1 MVKNLRLKFGVCTC
15 WVIGLQSGFSQLAL
29 GVMKDTK
36 IGVIGLGYVGLPL
49 AVTASE
55 CGWLVIGYDKNEEMV
70 KGLAQGLSHIDDVPT
85 TRLEE
90 ALSSNSFKPTTNP
103 ADLSDVDICIICVP
117 TPTTDSHEPDLSYV
131 ISASISIAQVLKPT
145 CVVVNEST
153 SFPGTLKEKIQKTI
167 LEIRGEIGDVA
178 GYVAAPERVDPM
190 NPKYN
195 HANTPRVIGGD
206 NPAQVSRVKAFYSS
220 LGPEVL
226 VVSSP
231 EAAEFSKLIENA
243 FRLVNISFVNELAP
257 YASALGVDLLEVIDA
272 AATKPFGFMK
282 FVPGPGVGGH
292 CIPVDPHYLV
302 NSAKNFGVH
311 LPVLDS
317 AINVNL
323 SVPKKVVEGIVSL
336 LKGKSDSSVLLIGV
350 AYKSG
355 ISDTRES
362 PAIPIA
368 QELVKLGYKVFWTD
382 NEVETWGFAQK
393 FNGEEVQLGVAL
405 TSSSTEQVVKLATQ
419 MKILDC
425 TGRHFHDEQVISYF
439 NS

>member
-1 MVKNLRLKFGVCTC
+1 
-15 WVIGLQSGFSQLAL
+15 
-29 GVMKDTK
+29 MKDTK

-49 AVTASE
+49 AITASE
-55 CGWLVIGYDKNEEMV
+55 CGWLVIGYDKNEEIV
-70 KGLAQGLSHIDDVPT
+70 KGLAQGVSHIDDVPS
-85 TRLEE
+85 TRLVN
-90 ALSSNSFKPTTNP
+90 ALSSNTFKATTNP
-103 ADLSDVDICIICVP
+103 ENLSDVDICIICVP
-117 TPTTDSHEPDLSYV
+117 TPTTESHEPDLSYV
-131 ISASISIAQVLKPT
+131 VSATTSIAKVLKPT

-167 LEIRGEIGDVA
+167 LEIRGETGDVA

-206 NPAQVSRVKAFYSS
+206 NPAQVSRVHAFYSS

-226 VVSSP
+226 IVSSP

-302 NSAKNFGVH
+302 NSARSFGVD

-317 AINVNL
+317 AIGVNL
-323 SVPKKVVEGIVSL
+323 SVPKQVVSRIVSQL
-336 LKGKSDSSVLLIGV
+336 QGKLGSSVLLIGV
-350 AYKSG
+350 AYKGG

-368 QELVKLGYKVFWTD
+368 KELVELGYKVFWTD
-382 NEVETWGFAQK
+382 SEVESWGFAQK
-393 FNGEEVQLGVAL
+393 YNGEEIQLGVAL
-405 TSSSTEQVVKLATQ
+405 TSSSQDQVVKLASQ

-425 TGRHFHDEQVISYF
+425 TGRHFQDEQVISYF

>member
-1 MVKNLRLKFGVCTC
+1 
-15 WVIGLQSGFSQLAL
+15 
-29 GVMKDTK
+29 MKDTK

-70 KGLAQGLSHIDDVPT
+70 KGLTQGLSHIDDVPSA
-85 TRLEE
+85 RLEK
-90 ALSSNSFKPTTNP
+90 ALSSDSFKPTTNP
-103 ADLSDVDICIICVP
+103 EELSDVDICIICVP
-117 TPTTDSHEPDLSYV
+117 TPTTDLYEPDLSYV
-131 ISASISIAQVLKPT
+131 VSASTSIARVLKPT
-145 CVVVNEST
+145 CVIVNEST

-167 LEIRGEIGDVA
+167 LEIRGETGDIA

-206 NPAQVSRVKAFYSS
+206 NPAQVSRVHAFYSS

-302 NSAKNFGVH
+302 NSAKNFGVD

-317 AINVNL
+317 AISVNL
-323 SVPKKVVEGIVSL
+323 GVPTRVVGGIVSL
-336 LKGKSDSSVLLIGV
+336 LQGKSDSSVLLIGV
-350 AYKSG
+350 AYKGG

-368 QELVKLGYKVFWTD
+368 RELIKLGYKVFWSD
-382 NEVETWGFAQK
+382 NEVESWEFAQK
-393 FNGEEVQLGVAL
+393 YNGEEVQLGVAL
-405 TSSSTEQVVKLATQ
+405 ASSSAEQVAKLSIQ

-425 TGRHFHDEQVISYF
+425 TGRHPQNEKVISYF
-439 NS
+439 SQHRI

>member
-1 MVKNLRLKFGVCTC
+1 
-15 WVIGLQSGFSQLAL
+15 
-29 GVMKDTK
+29 MKDTK

-70 KGLAQGLSHIDDVPT
+70 RGLAQGLSHIDDVPS
-85 TRLEE
+85 TRLRE
-90 ALSSNSFKPTTNP
+90 ALSSNSFKPTTIP
-103 ADLSDVDICIICVP
+103 EELSDVDICIICVP

-131 ISASISIAQVLKPT
+131 ISAATAIAGVLKPG

-167 LEIRGEIGDVA
+167 LEIRGNTGDIA

-206 NPAQVSRVKAFYSS
+206 NPAQVSRVHAFYSS

-302 NSAKNFGVH
+302 NSAKNLGVD

-317 AINVNL
+317 AISVNL
-323 SVPKKVVEGIVSL
+323 SIPKRVVERIVRL
-336 LKGKSDSSVLLIGV
+336 LEGKTDSNVLLIGI
-350 AYKSG
+350 AYKIG

-368 QELVKLGYKVFWTD
+368 KELIRLGYKVFWID
-382 NEVETWGFAQK
+382 NEVESWSFAQAYR
-393 FNGEEVQLGVAL
+393 GEEINLGVAL
-405 TSSSTEQVVKLATQ
+405 TSSKSEDVDFFAKMTQ
-419 MKILDC
+419 ILDC
-425 TGRHFHDEQVISYF
+425 TGRHFQNEKVISYF
-439 NS
+439 DS

>member
-1 MVKNLRLKFGVCTC
+1 
-15 WVIGLQSGFSQLAL
+15 
-29 GVMKDTK
+29 MKDTK

-55 CGWLVIGYDKNEEMV
+55 CGWLVIGYDKNGEMV
-70 KGLAQGLSHIDDVPT
+70 KGLAQGLSHIDDVPSA
-85 TRLEE
+85 RLEK
-90 ALSSNSFKPTTNP
+90 ALSSDSFKPTTNP
-103 ADLSDVDICIICVP
+103 EELSDVDICIICVP
-117 TPTTDSHEPDLSYV
+117 TPTTDLYEPDLSYV
-131 ISASISIAQVLKPT
+131 VSASTSIARVLKPT
-145 CVVVNEST
+145 CVIVNEST

-167 LEIRGEIGDVA
+167 LEIRGETGDIA

-206 NPAQVSRVKAFYSS
+206 NPAQVSRVHAFYSS

-302 NSAKNFGVH
+302 NSAKNFGVD

-317 AINVNL
+317 AIRVNL
-323 SVPKKVVEGIVSL
+323 GVPIRVVGGIVSL
-336 LKGKSDSSVLLIGV
+336 LQGKSDSSVLLIGI
-350 AYKSG
+350 AYKGG

-368 QELVKLGYKVFWTD
+368 QELIKSGYKVFWTD
-382 NEVETWGFAQK
+382 NEVESWEFAQK
-393 FNGEEVQLGVAL
+393 YNGEEVQLGVAL
-405 TSSSTEQVVKLATQ
+405 TSSSAEQVAKLSIQ

-425 TGRHFHDEQVISYF
+425 TGRHPQNERVISYF
-439 NS
+439 SQHHI

>member
-1 MVKNLRLKFGVCTC
+1 
-15 WVIGLQSGFSQLAL
+15 
-29 GVMKDTK
+29 MKDTK

-49 AVTASE
+49 AITASE

-70 KGLAQGLSHIDDVPT
+70 NGLAQGLSHIDDVAS
-85 TRLEE
+85 TRLEK
-90 ALSSNSFKPTTNP
+90 ALSSNSFTPTTNP
-103 ADLSDVDICIICVP
+103 EQLSDVDICIICVP
-117 TPTTDSHEPDLSYV
+117 TPTPDLHEPDLSYV
-131 ISASISIAQVLKPT
+131 ISASTSIARILKPS

-153 SFPGTLKEKIQKTI
+153 SFPGTLKGKIQKTI
-167 LEIRGEIGDVA
+167 LEMRGETGDVA

-206 NPAQVSRVKAFYSS
+206 NSVQVRRVHAFYSS

-302 NSAKNFGVH
+302 NSARNFGID

-323 SVPKKVVEGIVSL
+323 SVPKRVVERIVTLMQGQSN
-336 LKGKSDSSVLLIGV
+336 SSVLLIGV
-350 AYKSG
+350 AYKNG

-368 QELVKLGYKVFWTD
+368 QELVELGYKVFWTD
-382 NEVETWGFAQK
+382 NEVESWGFAQK
-393 FNGEEVQLGVAL
+393 YNGEVVQLGVAL
-405 TSSSTEQVVKLATQ
+405 TSSSQDQVVKLASQ

>member
-1 MVKNLRLKFGVCTC
+1 
-15 WVIGLQSGFSQLAL
+15 
-29 GVMKDTK
+29 MKDTK

-49 AVTASE
+49 AITASE
-55 CGWLVIGYDKNEEMV
+55 SGWLVIGYDKNEELV
-70 KGLAQGLSHIDDVPT
+70 KGLAQGLSHIDDLPT
-85 TRLEE
+85 ARLKQ

-103 ADLSDVDICIICVP
+103 ADLSDVDICVICVP

-167 LEIRGEIGDVA
+167 LEKRGEIGDVA

-206 NPAQVSRVKAFYSS
+206 NPVQVERVHAFYRS
-220 LGPEVL
+220 LGPEVF
-226 VVSSP
+226 VVTSP

-302 NSAKNFGVH
+302 NSAKSFGVV

-317 AINVNL
+317 AISVNL
-323 SVPKKVVEGIVSL
+323 SVPKQVVSEIVSQL
-336 LKGKSDSSVLLIGV
+336 QGKSGSSVLLIGV

-368 QELVKLGYKVFWTD
+368 KELVELGYKVYWTD
-382 NEVETWGFAQK
+382 NEVEDWGFAQK
-393 FNGEEVQLGVAL
+393 YNGEEVQLGVAL
-405 TSSSTEQVVKLATQ
+405 TSSSPEQVVKLASH
-419 MKILDC
+419 MRILDC
-425 TGRHFHDEQVISYF
+425 TGRHIQNDQVTSYF

>member
-1 MVKNLRLKFGVCTC
+1 
-15 WVIGLQSGFSQLAL
+15 
-29 GVMKDTK
+29 
-36 IGVIGLGYVGLPL
+36 
-49 AVTASE
+49 
-55 CGWLVIGYDKNEEMV
+55 
-70 KGLAQGLSHIDDVPT
+70 
-85 TRLEE
+85 
-90 ALSSNSFKPTTNP
+90 
-103 ADLSDVDICIICVP
+103 
-117 TPTTDSHEPDLSYV
+117 
-131 ISASISIAQVLKPT
+131 
-145 CVVVNEST
+145 VVVNEST
-153 SFPGTLKEKIQKTI
+153 SFPGTLKRKIQKTI
-167 LEIRGEIGDVA
+167 LELRGETGDVA

-206 NPAQVSRVKAFYSS
+206 NSVQVRRVHAFYSS

-302 NSAKNFGVH
+302 NSARNFGID

-323 SVPKKVVEGIVSL
+323 SVPKKVVERIVTLMQGQSN
-336 LKGKSDSSVLLIGV
+336 SSVLLIGV
-350 AYKSG
+350 AYKNG

-368 QELVKLGYKVFWTD
+368 QELVELGYKVFWTD
-382 NEVETWGFAQK
+382 NEVESWGFAQK
-393 FNGEEVQLGVAL
+393 YNGEVVQLGVAL
-405 TSSSTEQVVKLATQ
+405 TSSSQDQVVKLASQ

>member
-1 MVKNLRLKFGVCTC
+1 
-15 WVIGLQSGFSQLAL
+15 
-29 GVMKDTK
+29 MKDTK

-49 AVTASE
+49 AITASE
-55 CGWLVIGYDKNEEMV
+55 CGWIVIGYDKNEEMV
-70 KGLAQGLSHIDDVPT
+70 KGLAQGVSHIDDVPS
-85 TRLEE
+85 TRLVN
-90 ALSSNSFKPTTNP
+90 ALSSNSFTATTNP
-103 ADLSDVDICIICVP
+103 ENLSDVDICIICVP
-117 TPTTDSHEPDLSYV
+117 TPTTESHEPDLSYV
-131 ISASISIAQVLKPT
+131 VSATTSIAQALKPT

-167 LEIRGEIGDVA
+167 LEIRGETGDVA

-206 NPAQVSRVKAFYSS
+206 NPAQVSRVHAFYSS
-220 LGPEVL
+220 LGPDVL

-257 YASALGVDLLEVIDA
+257 YAAALGVDLLEVIDA

-302 NSAKNFGVH
+302 NSAKNFGVV

-317 AINVNL
+317 AIGVNL
-323 SVPKKVVEGIVSL
+323 SVPKQVVSGVVSQL
-336 LKGKSDSSVLLIGV
+336 QGKSGSSVLLIGV

-368 QELVKLGYKVFWTD
+368 KELVELGFKVFWTD
-382 NEVETWGFAQK
+382 NEVESWGFAQK
-393 FNGEEVQLGVAL
+393 FNGEDVQLGVAL
-405 TSSSTEQVVKLATQ
+405 TSSSQEQVSRLAKQ

-425 TGRHFHDEQVISYF
+425 TGRHQQSEKVISYF
-439 NS
+439 SQKQV

>member
-1 MVKNLRLKFGVCTC
+1 
-15 WVIGLQSGFSQLAL
+15 
-29 GVMKDTK
+29 MKDVK

-55 CGWLVIGYDKNEEMV
+55 CGWLVIGYDKNEELV
-70 KGLAQGLSHIDDVPT
+70 KALAQGLSHIDDVPT
-85 TRLEE
+85 TRLEK
-90 ALSSNSFKPTTNP
+90 ALSSNSFTPTTNP

-117 TPTTDSHEPDLSYV
+117 TPTTDSHEPDLSYL
-131 ISASISIAQVLKPT
+131 ISASTSIAQVLKPT

-167 LEIRGEIGDVA
+167 LEIRGEFGDVA

-206 NPAQVSRVKAFYSS
+206 NPIQVSRVAAFYGS

-317 AINVNL
+317 AINVNF
-323 SVPKKVVEGIVSL
+323 SVPRMVVEGIVSL
-336 LKGKSDSSVLLIGV
+336 LKGESDSSVLLIGV

-362 PAIPIA
+362 PAITIA

-382 NEVETWGFAQK
+382 NEVGTWGFAQK
-393 FNGEEVQLGVAL
+393 YNGEEVQLGVAL

-419 MKILDC
+419 MTILDC
-425 TGRHFHDEQVISYF
+425 TGRHQQNEKVISYF
-439 NS
+439 SQKQV

>member
-1 MVKNLRLKFGVCTC
+1 
-15 WVIGLQSGFSQLAL
+15 
-29 GVMKDTK
+29 MKDMK
-36 IGVIGLGYVGLPL
+36 IGVVGLGYVGLPL

-70 KGLAQGLSHIDDVPT
+70 HGLAQGITRIDDVPS
-85 TRLEE
+85 TRLRE

-103 ADLSDVDICIICVP
+103 EELSDVDICIICVP
-117 TPTTDSHEPDLSYV
+117 TPITDSYEPDLSYV
-131 ISASISIAQVLKPT
+131 ISAVTSIAGMLKPG

-153 SFPGTLKEKIQKTI
+153 SFPGTLKERIQKTI
-167 LEIRGEIGDVA
+167 LEMRGEIGDIA

-190 NPKYN
+190 NPNYN

-206 NPAQVSRVKAFYSS
+206 NPAQVSRVKAFYNS
-220 LGPEVL
+220 LGPDVL

-257 YASALGVDLLEVIDA
+257 YAFALGVDLLEVIDA

-302 NSAKNFGVH
+302 NSAKQLGVN

-317 AINVNL
+317 AISVNL
-323 SVPKKVVEGIVSL
+323 GIPKKIVMRIVSL
-336 LKGKSDSSVLLIGV
+336 LGGKTNCSILLIGI

-362 PAIPIA
+362 PAIQITK
-368 QELVKLGYKVFWTD
+368 ELVKSGYKVFWID
-382 NEVETWGFAQK
+382 NKIDSWAYAPK
-393 FNGEEVQLGVAL
+393 YNDEEIQLGVAL
-405 TSSSTEQVVKLATQ
+405 TSSTMEQVRDLSTQ
-419 MKILDC
+419 MKVLDC
-425 TGRHFHDEQVISYF
+425 TGRHNQSEKVISYF
-439 NS
+439 S

>member
-1 MVKNLRLKFGVCTC
+1 MTDV
-15 WVIGLQSGFSQLAL
+15 
-29 GVMKDTK
+29 K

-55 CGWLVIGYDKNEEMV
+55 CGWLVVGYDKNQELV
-70 KGLAQGLSHIDDVPT
+70 NGLTKGLSHIDDVPN
-85 TRLEE
+85 TRLGK
-90 ALSSNSFKPTTNP
+90 ALSSNTFKPTSNP
-103 ADLSDVDICIICVP
+103 EELSDVDICIICVP
-117 TPTTDSHEPDLSYV
+117 TPTTELYEPDLSFV
-131 ISASISIAQVLKPT
+131 ISVSTSIAQVLKPT
-145 CVVVNEST
+145 CVIVNEST
-153 SFPGTLKEKIQKTI
+153 SFPGTLKGKIQKTI
-167 LEIRGEIGDVA
+167 LEIRGELGDIA

-190 NPKYN
+190 NSKYN
-195 HANTPRVIGGD
+195 HSNTPRVIGGD
-206 NPAQVSRVKAFYSS
+206 DPAQVNRVKTFYSS

-231 EAAEFSKLIENA
+231 EVAEFSKLIENA

-302 NSAKNFGVH
+302 NSAKKLGID

-317 AINVNL
+317 AISVNL
-323 SVPKKVVEGIVSL
+323 SIPKKVVEGIVSL
-336 LKGKSDSSVLLIGV
+336 LKDKSDSSILLIGV

-368 QELVKLGYKVFWTD
+368 QELNGLGYKVFWTD
-382 NEVETWGFAQK
+382 SEVESWGFAQK
-393 FNGEEVQLGVAL
+393 YNGEEVQLGVAL
-405 TSSSTEQVVKLATQ
+405 TSSSQEQVVKLASQ

-425 TGRHFHDEQVISYF
+425 TGRHTQNEKVISYF
-439 NS
+439 SQRNI

>member
-1 MVKNLRLKFGVCTC
+1 
-15 WVIGLQSGFSQLAL
+15 
-29 GVMKDTK
+29 
-36 IGVIGLGYVGLPL
+36 
-49 AVTASE
+49 
-55 CGWLVIGYDKNEEMV
+55 
-70 KGLAQGLSHIDDVPT
+70 
-85 TRLEE
+85 
-90 ALSSNSFKPTTNP
+90 
-103 ADLSDVDICIICVP
+103 
-117 TPTTDSHEPDLSYV
+117 
-131 ISASISIAQVLKPT
+131 
-145 CVVVNEST
+145 
-153 SFPGTLKEKIQKTI
+153 
-167 LEIRGEIGDVA
+167 
-178 GYVAAPERVDPM
+178 
-190 NPKYN
+190 
-195 HANTPRVIGGD
+195 
-206 NPAQVSRVKAFYSS
+206 
-220 LGPEVL
+220 
-226 VVSSP
+226 
-231 EAAEFSKLIENA
+231 
-243 FRLVNISFVNELAP
+243 VNELAP

-425 TGRHFHDEQVISYF
+425 TGRHQQNEKVISYF
-439 NS
+439 SQKQV

>member
-1 MVKNLRLKFGVCTC
+1 
-15 WVIGLQSGFSQLAL
+15 
-29 GVMKDTK
+29 MKDTK

-49 AVTASE
+49 AITASE

-70 KGLAQGLSHIDDVPT
+70 NGLAQGLSHIDDVAS
-85 TRLEE
+85 TRLEK
-90 ALSSNSFKPTTNP
+90 ALSSNSFTPTTNP
-103 ADLSDVDICIICVP
+103 EQLSDVDICIICVP
-117 TPTTDSHEPDLSYV
+117 TPTTDLHEPDLSYV
-131 ISASISIAQVLKPT
+131 ISASTSIARILKPS

-153 SFPGTLKEKIQKTI
+153 SFPGTLKGKIQKTI
-167 LEIRGEIGDVA
+167 LEMRGETGDVA

-206 NPAQVSRVKAFYSS
+206 NSVQVRRVHAFYSS

-302 NSAKNFGVH
+302 NSARNFGID

-323 SVPKKVVEGIVSL
+323 SVPKRVVERIVTLMQGHSN
-336 LKGKSDSSVLLIGV
+336 SSVLLIGV
-350 AYKSG
+350 AYKNG

-368 QELVKLGYKVFWTD
+368 QELVELGYKVFWTD
-382 NEVETWGFAQK
+382 NEVESWGFAQK
-393 FNGEEVQLGVAL
+393 YNGEVVQLGVAL
-405 TSSSTEQVVKLATQ
+405 TSSSQDQVVKLASQ